1 MIAQLDGLFA
11 QLIADGG
18 FVLFPLLGCAALA
31 WWGIGA
37 RWAILRNPS
46 RTDQQLLE
54 QSNSNDGVLGDFA
67 TELNSTTESPGKRH
81 SIFVSYTHKLDIH
94 KSLIISVIAIAPLLG
109 LLGTVTGM
117 IETFKGI
124 GQSNLFSQSGG
135 VAGGIAEALLT
146 TQMGLVVATPAILVS
161 RGLERKAEV
170 LRNRMINLMS
180 LANRCED

>member
-1 MIAQLDGLFA
+1 MISQLERLFA

-46 RTDQQLLE
+46 CSDQQLLE
-54 QSNSNDGVLGDFA
+54 QSNTANGVLEDFA
-67 TELNSTTESPGKRH
+67 SALQVTTQSSKRH
-81 SIFVSYTHKLDIH
+81 SLFVSYAHKLDLH

-124 GQSNLFSQSGG
+124 GQSTLFSQSGG

-161 RGLERKAEV
+161 RGLERKADV
-170 LRNRMINLMS
+170 LRNRMINLMA

>member
-1 MIAQLDGLFA
+1 MISQLERLFA

-46 RTDQQLLE
+46 CSDQQLLE
-54 QSNSNDGVLGDFA
+54 QSNTANGVLEDFA
-67 TELNSTTESPGKRH
+67 SALQVTPQSSKRH
-81 SIFVSYTHKLDIH
+81 SLFVSYAHKLDLH
-94 KSLIISVIAIAPLLG
+94 KSLIISVIAIALLG

-124 GQSNLFSQSGG
+124 GQSTLFSQSG
-135 VAGGIAEALLT
+135 VAGT
-146 TQMGLVVATPAILVS
+146 VRPTP
-161 RGLERKAEV
+161 
-170 LRNRMINLMS
+170 LRWAWSWQHR
-180 LANRCED
+180 